1 MSTTQTRSKDE
12 LYGEIK
18 TRLLVGTPEPE
29 TDVNVK
35 RGLEWAIG
43 GTLTGAIVAIGWF
56 VYRLF
61 LPTEGA
67 DESVGGFVEYIVG
80 PMLGF
85 LYGLIGAMVGGCIG
99 LAVGII
105 FVGIAALKES
115 REAAK
120 EKEKA
125 EEEALIPTAT
135 MRGIY

>member
-1 MSTTQTRSKDE
+1 MSTTRTRSKEE

-18 TRLLVGTPEPE
+18 TQVLVGTPEPE

-43 GTLTGAIVAIGWF
+43 GTLTGAIVAIVWF

-61 LPTEGA
+61 VPTEGA
-67 DESVGGFVEYIVG
+67 NDSVGGVVEYIVG

-99 LAVGII
+99 LAVGIV
-105 FVGIAALKES
+105 FVAIAAVKES

-120 EKEKA
+120 EKEEA
-125 EEEALIPTAT
+125 EEEPLIPTT